1 MMKNLRTAPFPDGP
15 QDGDVMF
22 HNDMVYIYRA
32 DIQTWVC
39 RRNLEP
45 RNE

>member
-1 MMKNLRTAPFPDGP
+1 MKQERNAPFPDGP
-15 QDGDVMF
+15 IDGDVMF
-22 HNDMVYIYRA
+22 HNDMIYIYKA
-32 DIQTWVC
+32 AINTWVC